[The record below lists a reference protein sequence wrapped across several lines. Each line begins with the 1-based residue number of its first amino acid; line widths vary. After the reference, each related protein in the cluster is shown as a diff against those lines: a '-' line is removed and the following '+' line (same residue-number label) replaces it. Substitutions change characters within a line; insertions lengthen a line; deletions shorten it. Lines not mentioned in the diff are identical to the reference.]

1 MSIASIDLF
10 VVDSKDNV
18 ATALKDLAAGQA
30 FVGGDLIDH
39 IDLLNSI
46 PFGHKAALKPLSTG
60 QNIIKSGCVIGVA
73 TKPAAVGEWVHIHN
87 MSSRYEQG
95 IADAK
100 SRLKIYDLPSYCL
113 DSGKEEGF

>member
-1 MSIASIDLF
+1 MSISSIDLF

-18 ATALKDLAAGQA
+18 ATALKELSAGQV
-30 FVGGDLIDH
+30 FVGGDLMEH
-39 IDLLNSI
+39 IVLINNI

-60 QNIIKSGCVIGVA
+60 ENIIKSGCVIGVA
-73 TKPAAVGEWVHIHN
+73 TKPAAVGEWIHVHN
-87 MSSRYEQG
+87 MRSRYEQG

-113 DSGKEEGF
+113 DDGKEEGF